1 VRERK
6 RERETRVTAK
16 DEKVREERA
25 RIAIQQMWPKNAH
38 GHYRITD
45 IKKDKKYVMKKIL
58 YKRQSYKTL
67 FSFSLALHNKN
78 VECLFT

>member
-1 VRERK
+1 V
-6 RERETRVTAK
+6 K

-25 RIAIQQMWPKNAH
+25 RIAILQMWPKNAH
-38 GHYRITD
+38 GHYRITA
-45 IKKDKKYVMKKIL
+45 IKKDKKYELKKIL

-67 FSFSLALHNKN
+67 FSFSLAVQNKN